1 MKITLIGATG
11 YVGSA
16 ILNELANRNYEVTA
30 IARNTDKINNE
41 NENITKRN
49 ADIFNTEELTE
60 ILNGSDVVVSAY
72 NPGWANPNIHND
84 YMKGAE
90 SIQKAVEKSDANRLI
105 VIGGVGTMKIDGNYI
120 VDGPDFP
127 KEIYPGASAVKKY
140 FVENLSKNET
150 LDWEFFSPAI
160 EMNMFSEDKD
170 RGRTGAYRYGNDTPV
185 FDNEGR
191 SRHSVEDLAVAI
203 VDEIEKKQFVRKQF
217 TAAY

>member
-1 MKITLIGATG
+1 MKIALIGATG
-11 YVGSA
+11 YVGNA
-16 ILNELANRNYEVTA
+16 ILNELTNRNYEVTA
-30 IARNTDKINNE
+30 IARNTDKITNE

-49 ADIFNTEELTE
+49 ANIFKTEELTE
-60 ILNGSDVVVSAY
+60 ILNGSDVVISAY
-72 NPGWANPNIHND
+72 NPGWTNPNIHDD
-84 YMKGAE
+84 YLKGAE
-90 SIQKAVEKSDANRLI
+90 SIQKAVEQSDANRLI
-105 VIGGVGTMKIDGNYI
+105 IIGGAGTMKIDGNYI

-203 VDEIEKKQFVRKQF
+203 VDEIEQKQFVRKQF

>member
-1 MKITLIGATG
+1 MKIALIGATG

-30 IARNTDKINNE
+30 IARNTDKINNK

>member
-1 MKITLIGATG
+1 MKIALIGATG
-11 YVGSA
+11 YVGNA
-16 ILNELANRNYEVTA
+16 ILNELTNRNYEVTA
-30 IARNTDKINNE
+30 IARNTDKITNE

-49 ADIFNTEELTE
+49 ADIFKTEELTE
-60 ILNGSDVVVSAY
+60 ILNGSDVVISAY
-72 NPGWANPNIHND
+72 NPGWTNPNIHDD
-84 YMKGAE
+84 YLKGAE
-90 SIQKAVEKSDANRLI
+90 SIQKAVEQSDANRLI
-105 VIGGVGTMKIDGNYI
+105 IIGGAGTMKIDGNYI

-203 VDEIEKKQFVRKQF
+203 VDEIEQKQFVRKQF

>member
-30 IARNTDKINNE
+30 IARNTDKINNK

-105 VIGGVGTMKIDGNYI
+105 VIGGAGTMKIDGNYI

>member
-1 MKITLIGATG
+1 MKIALIGATG

-105 VIGGVGTMKIDGNYI
+105 VIGGAGTMKIDGNYI

>member
-1 MKITLIGATG
+1 MKIALIGATG
-11 YVGSA
+11 YVGNA
-16 ILNELANRNYEVTA
+16 ILNELTNRNYKVTA
-30 IARNTDKINNE
+30 IARNTDKITNE

-49 ADIFNTEELTE
+49 ADIFKTEELTE
-60 ILNGSDVVVSAY
+60 ILNGSDVVISAY
-72 NPGWANPNIHND
+72 NPGWTNPNIHDD
-84 YMKGAE
+84 YLKGAE
-90 SIQKAVEKSDANRLI
+90 SIQKAVEQSDANRLI
-105 VIGGVGTMKIDGNYI
+105 IIGGAGTMKIDGNYI

-203 VDEIEKKQFVRKQF
+203 VDEIEQKQFVRKQF